1 MENME
6 NAMANENAIVP
17 AEVKVTLGSKIKAGF
32 KKFAKPILIVGGIAG
47 GALAAGYFLGG
58 GINNDGYD
66 EDYDAIDTE
75 TADSDE

>member
-6 NAMANENAIVP
+6 NAKANENMNVP

-66 EDYDAIDTE
+66 EDPDAIDME
-75 TADSDE
+75 PADSDE